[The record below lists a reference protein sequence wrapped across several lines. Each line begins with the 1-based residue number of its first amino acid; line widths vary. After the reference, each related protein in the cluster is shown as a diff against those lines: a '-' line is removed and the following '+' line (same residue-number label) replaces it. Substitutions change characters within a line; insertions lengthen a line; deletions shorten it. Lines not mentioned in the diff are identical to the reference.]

1 MPGFEEDRDYFN
13 PDGTANKKSVLN
25 GATPKVASDAL
36 SFAKVFLYMFMY
48 LAITAVVAFGVSY
61 LINHFYQQSVAAG
74 GTGEEV
80 LMPYL
85 YAMIAAIVVLLILGL
100 IINFVVIR
108 GKRSVLIPSIIYSI
122 VMGGVLSFVVIFVD
136 NWTLIG
142 MAFGITS
149 GVFLLMGLIALVS
162 KGNFAPLGMLALGL
176 LLGSG
181 ILALTNFFLQS
192 EMIYWIVSFAIFAAI
207 MFITMFDIW
216 NVKKIVTSGAE
227 DKNISYYCAFII
239 YLDFIR
245 LFIRILYYLAIIFAK
260 RK

>member
-48 LAITAVVAFGVSY
+48 LAITAVMAFGVSY

-74 GTGEEV
+74 GTGDEV

-162 KGNFAPLGMLALGL
+162 KGNSP
-176 LLGSG
+176 
-181 ILALTNFFLQS
+181 
-192 EMIYWIVSFAIFAAI
+192 
-207 MFITMFDIW
+207 
-216 NVKKIVTSGAE
+216 
-227 DKNISYYCAFII
+227 
-239 YLDFIR
+239 
-245 LFIRILYYLAIIFAK
+245 
-260 RK
+260 

>member
-85 YAMIAAIVVLLILGL
+85 YAMITAIVVLLILGL
-100 IINFVVIR
+100 ILLFI
-108 GKRSVLIPSIIYSI
+108 
-122 VMGGVLSFVVIFVD
+122 LSFLKLS
-136 NWTLIG
+136 TLL
-142 MAFGITS
+142 S
-149 GVFLLMGLIALVS
+149 LEV
-162 KGNFAPLGMLALGL
+162 KG
-176 LLGSG
+176 
-181 ILALTNFFLQS
+181 QS
-192 EMIYWIVSFAIFAAI
+192 LSHP
-207 MFITMFDIW
+207 
-216 NVKKIVTSGAE
+216 
-227 DKNISYYCAFII
+227 
-239 YLDFIR
+239 
-245 LFIRILYYLAIIFAK
+245 LFIQ
-260 RK
+260 

>member
-25 GATPKVASDAL
+25 GATPKVAGDAL

-61 LINHFYQQSVAAG
+61 LINHLYQQSVAAG

-122 VMGGVLSFVVIFVD
+122 IMGGVLSFVVIFVE

-149 GVFLLMGLIALVS
+149 GVFLLMGLIAFVS

-227 DKNISYYCAFII
+227 DKNISYYCAFVI